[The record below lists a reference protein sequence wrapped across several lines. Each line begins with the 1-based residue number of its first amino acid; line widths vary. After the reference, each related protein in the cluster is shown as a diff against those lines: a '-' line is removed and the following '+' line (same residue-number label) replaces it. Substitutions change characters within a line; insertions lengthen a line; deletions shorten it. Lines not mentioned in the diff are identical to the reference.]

1 MEGIK
6 VQSASIDIEGLSE
19 KEAKELQKLLKRFMH
34 SYSAKGSDM
43 DDKEWLKNQLQVELP
58 HIPNEEAERLSV
70 EAIESIAEFDNNLT
84 SINQACDS
92 GISKDDWFAKKVSEA
107 STGMSVIDYGNYLH
121 SIDTAITNANAQMI
135 RAVTTNVGDI
145 SQCYNLD
152 GFMAEQHHVNTFN
165 MQAALERSPF
175 RAEVCVPESGQ
186 TYGLNSF
193 DLVIKNIS
201 TGKIVHQYQC
211 KFGADAAATIA
222 LIKSGNYNN
231 QRFLV
236 PAEQVE
242 TVKKAFPGKSVEAF
256 VGGTDVVS
264 IQSRTLTKQQAK
276 ELQLDAQQK
285 NSIPSNNWNNYNTLD
300 LAKHIGK
307 NAGLAGVQ
315 AAVITTGFNL
325 AAKVISNEKIDAD
338 QTIEIAL
345 TTGMDAGIKAA
356 TAGAIKVGAE
366 KGIISVLPKGTPIS
380 IIANIACLGIENIK
394 ILGKVATGDLT
405 MTQALDRM
413 GRTST
418 SMIYGMGWGGKGAA
432 LGAAALS
439 WIPIAGPIV
448 GGLVGGM
455 IGYMAGS
462 KVGNAIYSG
471 LKAIGSVAKSAA
483 KSAWN
488 GIKSVGNAISSRIKS
503 FGRAIFD
510 SCN

>member
-1 MEGIK
+1 MQGIN
-6 VQSASIDIEGLSE
+6 VQNASIDLEGLSE
-19 KEAKELQKLLKRFMH
+19 KEAEELQNLLKRFMK
-34 SYSAKGSDM
+34 SYTNKGSDI
-43 DDKEWLKNQLQVELP
+43 DDKEWLKNQLKIELP
-58 HIPNEEAERLSV
+58 NLTNEEAERLSA
-70 EAIESIAEFDNNLT
+70 EAIESIAEFDNNLA
-84 SINQACDS
+84 SINQAC
-92 GISKDDWFAKKVSEA
+92 GNGVSKEDWFANKVAEA
-107 STGMSVIDYGNYLH
+107 STGVSVIDYGNYLQ
-121 SIDTAITNANAQMI
+121 SVDTAITNANAQMI
-135 RAVTTNVGDI
+135 RTVTTNAGDI

-152 GFMAEQHHVNTFN
+152 GFIAEQHHVNTFN
-165 MQAALERSPF
+165 MQATLENSPF
-175 RAEVCVPESGQ
+175 RAEVCVPEPGQ

-193 DLVIKNIS
+193 DLVVKNVS

-211 KFGADAAATIA
+211 KFGADADSTIA

-242 TVKKAFPGKSVEAF
+242 AVQKAFPGKSVEGY
-256 VGGTDVVS
+256 VGGTEVVS
-264 IQSRTLTKQQAK
+264 TQSKALTKAQAK
-276 ELQLDAQQK
+276 ELQLDVQQK
-285 NSIPSNNWNNYNTLD
+285 NSFPSNEWNNYNTLD

-325 AAKVISNEKIDAD
+325 AAKVMSGEKIDTDA
-338 QTIEIAL
+338 TLELAL
-345 TTGMDAGIKAA
+345 ATGADAGIKAA

-380 IIANIACLGIENIK
+380 VIANIACLGIENIK
-394 ILGKVATGDLT
+394 ILGKVATGELT
-405 MTQALDRM
+405 MTQALDHM

-418 SMIYGMGWGGKGAA
+418 SMIYGMGWGAKGAV

-439 WIPIAGPIV
+439 WIPIVGPIV

-455 IGYMAGS
+455 VGYMAGS

-471 LKAIGSVAKSAA
+471 LKTVGSAAKSVA

-488 GIKSVGNAISSRIKS
+488 GVKSAGSAICSGLKS
-503 FGRAIFD
+503 LGRKIFG
-510 SCN
+510 

>member
-1 MEGIK
+1 MQGIN
-6 VQSASIDIEGLSE
+6 VQNASIDLEGLSE
-19 KEAKELQKLLKRFMH
+19 KEAEELQNLLKRFMK
-34 SYSAKGSDM
+34 SYTNKGSDI
-43 DDKEWLKNQLQVELP
+43 DDKEWLKNQLKIELP
-58 HIPNEEAERLSV
+58 NLTNEEAERLSA
-70 EAIESIAEFDNNLT
+70 EAIESIAEFDNNLA
-84 SINQACDS
+84 SINQAC
-92 GISKDDWFAKKVSEA
+92 GNGVSKEDWFANKVAEA
-107 STGMSVIDYGNYLH
+107 STGVSVIDYGNYLQ
-121 SIDTAITNANAQMI
+121 SFDTAITNANAQMI
-135 RAVTTNVGDI
+135 RTVTTNAGDI

-152 GFMAEQHHVNTFN
+152 GFIAEQHHVNTFN
-165 MQAALERSPF
+165 MQATLENSPF
-175 RAEVCVPESGQ
+175 RAEVCVPEPGQ

-193 DLVIKNIS
+193 DLVVKNVS

-211 KFGADAAATIA
+211 KFGADADSTIA

-242 TVKKAFPGKSVEAF
+242 AVQKAFPGKSVEGY
-256 VGGTDVVS
+256 VGGTEVVS
-264 IQSRTLTKQQAK
+264 TQSKALTKAQAK
-276 ELQLDAQQK
+276 ELQLDVQQK
-285 NSIPSNNWNNYNTLD
+285 NSFPSNEWNNYNTLD

-325 AAKVISNEKIDAD
+325 AAKVMSGEKIDTDA
-338 QTIEIAL
+338 TLELAL
-345 TTGMDAGIKAA
+345 ATGADAGIKAA

-380 IIANIACLGIENIK
+380 VIANIACLGIENIK
-394 ILGKVATGDLT
+394 ILGKVATGELT
-405 MTQALDRM
+405 MTQALDHM

-418 SMIYGMGWGGKGAA
+418 SMIYGMGWGAKGAV

-439 WIPIAGPIV
+439 WIPIVGPIV

-455 IGYMAGS
+455 VGYMAGS

-471 LKAIGSVAKSAA
+471 LKTVGSAAKSVA

-488 GIKSVGNAISSRIKS
+488 GVKSAGSAICSGLKS
-503 FGRAIFD
+503 LGRKIFG
-510 SCN
+510 

>member
-1 MEGIK
+1 MESIK
-6 VQSASIDIEGLSE
+6 IQSASIDIEGLAE
-19 KEAKELQKLLKRFMH
+19 KEAKELQNLLKRFMH
-34 SYSAKGSDM
+34 SYSNKASDIE
-43 DDKEWLKNQLQVELP
+43 DKEWMKNQLQVELP
-58 HIPNEEAERLSV
+58 HLTNEEAERLSA
-70 EAIESIAEFDNNLT
+70 ETIESIAEFDNNLS
-84 SINQACDS
+84 SINQACGS
-92 GISKDDWFAKKVSEA
+92 GISKEDWFASKVAEA
-107 STGMSVIDYGNYLH
+107 STGVSVIDYGNYLKN
-121 SIDTAITNANAQMI
+121 IDTAITNANAQMI
-135 RAVTTNVGDI
+135 RTVTTNVGDI

-152 GFMAEQHHVNTFN
+152 GFIAEQHHVNTFN
-165 MQAALERSPF
+165 MQATLGKSPF

-211 KFGADAAATIA
+211 KFGADADATIA

-242 TVKKAFPGKSVEAF
+242 AVKKAFPGKSVEAF
-256 VGGTDVVS
+256 IGGTDVVS
-264 IQSRTLTKQQAK
+264 IQSKTLTKQQAK

-285 NSIPSNNWNNYNTLD
+285 NSIPSNDWNNYNTLD

-315 AAVITTGFNL
+315 AAVITTGFDL
-325 AAKVISNEKIDAD
+325 AAKVISGEKIDAD
-338 QTIEIAL
+338 ETIEIAL
-345 TTGMDAGIKAA
+345 TTGADAGIKAA

-380 IIANIACLGIENIK
+380 VIANIACLGIENVK
-394 ILGKVATGDLT
+394 ILGKVATGELT
-405 MTQALDRM
+405 MTQALDQM

-418 SMIYGMGWGGKGAA
+418 SMIYGMGWGANGAV

-439 WIPIAGPIV
+439 WIPIVGPIV

-455 IGYMAGS
+455 VGYMAGS

-471 LKAIGSVAKSAA
+471 LKTVGSVAKSVA

-488 GIKSVGNAISSRIKS
+488 GVKSVGRAISSGVKSIGNAISSW
-503 FGRAIFD
+503 F
-510 SCN
+510 

>member
-6 VQSASIDIEGLSE
+6 VQSASIDIEVLSE
-19 KEAKELQKLLKRFMH
+19 EEAKELQNLLKRFMQ
-34 SYSAKGSDM
+34 SYSTKGSDIE
-43 DDKEWLKNQLQVELP
+43 DKEWLKNQLQVELP
-58 HIPNEEAERLSV
+58 HITNEEAERLSA
-70 EAIESIAEFDNNLT
+70 EAIESIAEFDNNLA
-84 SINQACDS
+84 SINQACS
-92 GISKDDWFAKKVSEA
+92 NGVSKEDWFANKVAEA
-107 STGMSVIDYGNYLH
+107 STGVSVIDYGNYLKN
-121 SIDTAITNANAQMI
+121 IDTAITNANDQMI
-135 RAVTTNVGDI
+135 RTVTTNVGDI

-152 GFMAEQHHVNTFN
+152 GFIAEQHHVNTFN
-165 MQAALERSPF
+165 MQATLGKSPF
-175 RAEVCVPESGQ
+175 LAEVCVPESGQ

-211 KFGADAAATIA
+211 KFGADADATIA

-236 PAEQVE
+236 PEEQVE
-242 TVKKAFPGKSVEAF
+242 AVKKAFPGKSVEAF
-256 VGGTDVVS
+256 IGGTDVVS
-264 IQSRTLTKQQAK
+264 IQSKTLTKQQAK

-285 NSIPSNNWNNYNTLD
+285 NSIPSNDWNNYNTLD

-315 AAVITTGFNL
+315 AAVITTGFDL
-325 AAKVISNEKIDAD
+325 AAKVISGEKIDAD
-338 QTIEIAL
+338 ETIEIAL
-345 TTGMDAGIKAA
+345 TTGADAGIKAA

-380 IIANIACLGIENIK
+380 VIANIACLGIENVK
-394 ILGKVATGDLT
+394 ILGKVATGELT
-405 MTQALDRM
+405 MTQALDQM

-418 SMIYGMGWGGKGAA
+418 SMIYGMGWGANGAV

-439 WIPIAGPIV
+439 WIPIVGPIV

-455 IGYMAGS
+455 VGYMAGS

-471 LKAIGSVAKSAA
+471 LKTVGSVAKSVA

-488 GIKSVGNAISSRIKS
+488 GVKSVGRAISSGVKSIGNAISSW
-503 FGRAIFD
+503 F
-510 SCN
+510 